1 MFKDISLKVKCL
13 EGDLLTHSHKK
24 VIFRMKE
31 ALKAFPLVYVEME
44 PGN

>member
-1 MFKDISLKVKCL
+1 MFKDIFLKVKCL
-13 EGDLLTHSHKK
+13 EGDLHTLTKK

-44 PGN
+44 PGD